1 MGEKSGLVLE
11 VVEVYEIVHRADPE
25 FFDFSLYNSA
35 VVCAIIMCVVKT

>member
-25 FFDFSLYNSA
+25 FFDFSLYNCA
-35 VVCAIIMCVVKT
+35 VVYAFVVCVVKT